1 MLNQTPKDALI
12 QEIQFLVSQILH
24 DFISHFTAISTGL
37 DMPLHMAKEIFP
49 MLLHSRQQLNAYLN
63 VMRYL
68 FSQGNGSDHSGTD
81 MITAY
86 GTSLGITIT
95 GHGEHHNKIITGLTL
110 WAIKQVQ
117 ARSQTRISRT
127 NNTIHIDSPCLK
139 PHLCDVTVLLGQT
152 NIKSPRDSLSA
163 YLARLLAQ
171 SELSLTT
178 HSPSGQELII
188 QLHPAAQTSAP
199 VDPAAFPMASYS
211 S

>member
-1 MLNQTPKDALI
+1 MLNQIPKDAVI

-63 VMRYL
+63 IMRYL

-86 GTSLGITIT
+86 GASLGITVT
-95 GHGEHHNKIITGLTL
+95 GHGEHHNKIITG

-117 ARSQTRISRT
+117 ARSQARISRT

-199 VDPAAFPMASYS
+199 VDPAAFPMVSYPS
-211 S
+211 